1 MQFDFRISKISSMA
15 FMLRQLAKPVIQ
27 RYIYKLMCFI
37 AAQIFIYA
45 LRNLLFSTSPLR
57 NAAKDVAVAANTP
70 AASKDST
77 QPQLQVSESCLKRLR
92 EICNDGSFL
101 RVTVEGGGCSGF
113 QYKFDLD
120 SKLNEDDLQ
129 FGDGQAK
136 VVIDTVSLEYCTG
149 ATVDYHSE
157 LIRAG
162 FRMIANPLAEQGCSC
177 GSSFS
182 IKL

>member
-1 MQFDFRISKISSMA
+1 MA
-15 FMLRQLAKPVIQ
+15 FMLRQLAKPVLQ
-27 RYIYKLMCFI
+27 RYLFKIYCLI
-37 AAQIFIYA
+37 TTQIINCVH
-45 LRNLLFSTSPLR
+45 RNLIFSTSPLR
-57 NAAKDVAVAANTP
+57 NAAKDVAVAANIP

>member
-1 MQFDFRISKISSMA
+1 
-15 FMLRQLAKPVIQ
+15 
-27 RYIYKLMCFI
+27 
-37 AAQIFIYA
+37 
-45 LRNLLFSTSPLR
+45 TSPPRHPHPELS
-57 NAAKDVAVAANTP
+57 V
-70 AASKDST
+70 
-77 QPQLQVSESCLKRLR
+77 QVSQSCLKRLR
-92 EICNDGSFL
+92 EICVDGSFL

-120 SKLNEDDLQ
+120 SKLNEDDRE
-129 FGDGQAK
+129 FGEDKAK
-136 VVIDTVSLEYCTG
+136 VVIDTISLEYCSG

-162 FRMIANPLAEQGCSC
+162 FRMVANPLAEQGCSC

>member
-1 MQFDFRISKISSMA
+1 
-15 FMLRQLAKPVIQ
+15 AK
-27 RYIYKLMCFI
+27 
-37 AAQIFIYA
+37 ATESA
-45 LRNLLFSTSPLR
+45 
-57 NAAKDVAVAANTP
+57 
-70 AASKDST
+70 
-77 QPQLQVSESCLKRLR
+77 QPQLLVSESCLKRLR
-92 EICNDGSFL
+92 EICVDGSFL

-120 SKLNEDDLQ
+120 TKLNEDDLQ
-129 FGDGQAK
+129 FGEGQAK
-136 VVIDTVSLEYCTG
+136 VVIDNISLDYCTG

>member
-1 MQFDFRISKISSMA
+1 MA
-15 FMLRQLAKPVIQ
+15 YLLRQVVRTSVQ
-27 RYIYKLMCFI
+27 
-37 AAQIFIYA
+37 
-45 LRNLLFSTSPLR
+45 RNLLQMRHATSSTE
-57 NAAKDVAVAANTP
+57 AAHSELNI
-70 AASKDST
+70 
-77 QPQLQVSESCLKRLR
+77 QVSESCLKRLR
-92 EICNDGSFL
+92 EICTDGSFL

-120 SKLNEDDLQ
+120 TKLNEDDRQ
-129 FGDGQAK
+129 FGEDKAK
-136 VVIDTVSLEYCTG
+136 VVIDTISLEYCSG

-162 FRMIANPLAEQGCSC
+162 FRMVANPLAEQGCSC

>member
-1 MQFDFRISKISSMA
+1 MLNGSSSSIR
-15 FMLRQLAKPVIQ
+15 L
-27 RYIYKLMCFI
+27 
-37 AAQIFIYA
+37 
-45 LRNLLFSTSPLR
+45 
-57 NAAKDVAVAANTP
+57 AAKDAAANAHATN
-70 AASKDST
+70 T
-77 QPQLQVSESCLKRLR
+77 QQQQLLVSESCLKRLR
-92 EICNDGSFL
+92 EICSDGSFL
-101 RVTVEGGGCSGF
+101 RITVEGGGCSGF

-120 SKLNEDDLQ
+120 NKLNKDDLQ
-129 FGDGQAK
+129 FGEDKAK
-136 VVIDTVSLEYCTG
+136 VVIDTISLDYCSG

>member
-1 MQFDFRISKISSMA
+1 MDHFVIS
-15 FMLRQLAKPVIQ
+15 L
-27 RYIYKLMCFI
+27 
-37 AAQIFIYA
+37 IFP
-45 LRNLLFSTSPLR
+45 RNLLLMRHVSAS
-57 NAAKDVAVAANTP
+57 ASANP
-70 AASKDST
+70 ELSV
-77 QPQLQVSESCLKRLR
+77 QVSESCLKRLR
-92 EICNDGSFL
+92 EICVDGSFL

-120 SKLNEDDLQ
+120 SKLNEDDRE
-129 FGDGQAK
+129 FGEDKAK
-136 VVIDTVSLEYCTG
+136 VVIDTISLEYCSG

-162 FRMIANPLAEQGCSC
+162 FRMVANPLAEQGCSC

>member
-1 MQFDFRISKISSMA
+1 M
-15 FMLRQLAKPVIQ
+15 
-27 RYIYKLMCFI
+27 
-37 AAQIFIYA
+37 IFN
-45 LRNLLFSTSPLR
+45 RNLLQMRHATSSSTE
-57 NAAKDVAVAANTP
+57 AAN
-70 AASKDST
+70 SE
-77 QPQLQVSESCLKRLR
+77 LNIQVSESCLKRLR
-92 EICNDGSFL
+92 EICTDGSFL

-120 SKLNEDDLQ
+120 TKLNEDDRQ
-129 FGDGQAK
+129 FGEDKAK
-136 VVIDTVSLEYCTG
+136 VVIDTISLEYCSG

-162 FRMIANPLAEQGCSC
+162 FRMVANPLAEQGCSC

>member
-1 MQFDFRISKISSMA
+1 MA
-15 FMLRQLAKPVIQ
+15 FLLRQVVRTGLQSLLPM
-27 RYIYKLMCFI
+27 RY
-37 AAQIFIYA
+37 ASVSA
-45 LRNLLFSTSPLR
+45 S
-57 NAAKDVAVAANTP
+57 ANP
-70 AASKDST
+70 ELSV
-77 QPQLQVSESCLKRLR
+77 QVSESCLKRLR
-92 EICNDGSFL
+92 EICVDGSFL

-120 SKLNEDDLQ
+120 KQLNEDDRQ
-129 FGDGQAK
+129 FGDGAAK
-136 VVIDTVSLEYCTG
+136 VVIDTVSLEYCSG

-162 FRMIANPLAEQGCSC
+162 FRMVANPLAEQGCSC

>member
-1 MQFDFRISKISSMA
+1 MA
-15 FMLRQLAKPVIQ
+15 YLLRQAVRTTVQ
-27 RYIYKLMCFI
+27 
-37 AAQIFIYA
+37 
-45 LRNLLFSTSPLR
+45 RNLLQLRHATTSSAE
-57 NAAKDVAVAANTP
+57 AAKSELNV
-70 AASKDST
+70 
-77 QPQLQVSESCLKRLR
+77 QVSESCLKRLR
-92 EICNDGSFL
+92 EICTDGSFL

-120 SKLNEDDLQ
+120 NKLNEDDRQ
-129 FGDGQAK
+129 FGEDKAK
-136 VVIDTVSLEYCTG
+136 VVIDTISLEYCSG

-162 FRMIANPLAEQGCSC
+162 FRMVANPLAEQGCSC

>member
-1 MQFDFRISKISSMA
+1 MA
-15 FMLRQLAKPVIQ
+15 FMLRQVSKPV
-27 RYIYKLMCFI
+27 L
-37 AAQIFIYA
+37 
-45 LRNLLFSTSPLR
+45 LRTLLNGSPTSMRL
-57 NAAKDVAVAANTP
+57 AAKDVTASAPATNT
-70 AASKDST
+70 T
-77 QPQLQVSESCLKRLR
+77 PQQQLLVSENCLKRLR
-92 EICNDGSFL
+92 EICTDGSFL
-101 RVTVEGGGCSGF
+101 RITVEGGGCSGF

-129 FGDGQAK
+129 FGEDKAK
-136 VVIDTVSLEYCTG
+136 VVIDTVSLDYCTG

>member
-1 MQFDFRISKISSMA
+1 MFS
-15 FMLRQLAKPVIQ
+15 
-27 RYIYKLMCFI
+27 
-37 AAQIFIYA
+37 
-45 LRNLLFSTSPLR
+45 RNLLISTAPLR
-57 NAAKDVAVAANTP
+57 HAAKD
-70 AASKDST
+70 AASAASIPAPTKDT
-77 QPQLQVSESCLKRLR
+77 TLPQLQISDSCLKRLR
-92 EICNDGSFL
+92 EICTDGSFL

-129 FGDGQAK
+129 FGEENAK
-136 VVIDTVSLEYCTG
+136 VVIDTISLDYCTG